1 MRAAIRRFLV
11 ALPVLAGLLLTPL
24 AVLAANTPATI
35 VSCSTATACYSPDP
49 IRLTVGS
56 TVTWTNSHT
65 LTHTA
70 TADSGAWDT
79 GALGPG
85 ATSGP
90 ITFTTAGTF
99 AYHCRFHSDM
109 HGTII
114 VSAAAATPAPTSA
127 PLRRL
132 AQGGGGPATPPDGPA
147 APIAL
152 GLVLSGLVVL
162 ATHPRRRARARVT
175 RRAASDEAPR

>member
-1 MRAAIRRFLV
+1 MRRLLV
-11 ALPVLAGLLLTPL
+11 ALPGLLLTPL
-24 AVLAANTPATI
+24 AVLAANAPATI
-35 VSCSTATACYSPDP
+35 ASCSTATACYSPDP
-49 IRLTVGS
+49 IHITVGS
-56 TVTWTNSHT
+56 TVTWTNNHT

-79 GALGPG
+79 GALAPS

-109 HGTII
+109 HGTIV
-114 VSAAAATPAPTSA
+114 VSAAAAATVAPTAA
-127 PLRRL
+127 PARGL
-132 AQGGGGPATPPDGPA
+132 AQGGGGPAPPPTGRA
-147 APIAL
+147 ALIAL
-152 GLVLSGLVVL
+152 GLVLAGLVL
-162 ATHPRRRARARVT
+162 FATRPGRRARARAI

>member
-1 MRAAIRRFLV
+1 MRRFLV

-24 AVLAANTPATI
+24 AVLAANTSAAI

-56 TVTWTNSHT
+56 TVTWTNNHT

-79 GALGPG
+79 GALAPG
-85 ATSGP
+85 AMSGP

-99 AYHCRFHSDM
+99 AYHCRFHGDM

-114 VSAAAATPAPTSA
+114 VSAAGAATPAPTTG
-127 PLRRL
+127 PVRRL

-147 APIAL
+147 AAIAL
-152 GLVLSGLVVL
+152 GLVLSGLMLL
-162 ATHPRRRARARVT
+162 ATHRHRRARARVT
-175 RRAASDEAPR
+175 RRASSDEAPR

>member
-1 MRAAIRRFLV
+1 MRRFLV

-24 AVLAANTPATI
+24 AVLAANTSAAI

-49 IRLTVGS
+49 IRITVGS
-56 TVTWTNSHT
+56 TVTWTNNHT

-85 ATSGP
+85 AMSGP

-99 AYHCRFHSDM
+99 DYHCRFHSDM

-114 VSAAAATPAPTSA
+114 VSAAAATPAPTA
-127 PLRRL
+127 TRL
-132 AQGGGGPATPPDGPA
+132 AQGGGGSATPAAGPA
-147 APIAL
+147 ASVAL
-152 GLVLSGLVVL
+152 GFILAGLVLF
-162 ATHPRRRARARVT
+162 ATRPRRRARARAI